1 MHLITG
7 MAISRRSVTL
17 LAIIILL
24 ISGVTAYNTLRV
36 DLFPEIEFPLVAI
49 TAEYPGANPDAVAA
63 EVTAPIESAISGI
76 DQLDRI
82 QSTTFEGNTLVLA
95 TFVFGTDM
103 TRAESDVEAAM
114 SSLGL
119 PEGVERPEV
128 GRFSPQEFPVM
139 QLSAVSDRDLADTR
153 ALVQSTILPAL
164 NEIDGVMRVTMVGE
178 VERRVR
184 ITVNP
189 QRMLE
194 NSISL
199 ERISAALTDN
209 NLSTPAGLVFDGFQA
224 MPAKTTHTLSSV
236 EEIADLIIG
245 ASETGPVRLSD
256 VADVRLA
263 AGAPRTISRTNG
275 KPSISVSVLKEAEAN
290 TVEVTGD
297 IRDTLD
303 TLDLP
308 DDVEIVIVSDQ
319 GPQIQSQIDN
329 LRREAIFGFLFAVSV
344 VFAFMLTIRPT
355 VLRGLGNTLRPTIVI
370 GLSIPL
376 SVFTGVLLLAW
387 QDLTLNFMTLG
398 GLAISVGRVVDDSIV
413 VLENV
418 YRHIQ
423 AGRDRWKA
431 ALDATTEV
439 GPAIFA
445 STLTTVVVFA
455 PLGFIQGLVG
465 AFFLPFALTVTFALL
480 ASLVVALT
488 AVPVLGAYLVRPGDL
503 TGAALEDENGV
514 IIQETWMQRAYT
526 PALRW
531 VLRHKAVTLA
541 GVFLLTASSPAL
553 LAVIP
558 ITFLP
563 SGGDR
568 SLTMELS
575 APPGTPLDATIEQV
589 EEIEARVAQI
599 SDLYVATIGSSAFG
613 PRAGPG
619 GLNEASFLVN
629 LPRDAP
635 EDIADTLRDELEQ
648 PGRTLRIAEV
658 SAGPPS
664 SGVDISITG
673 SNYDDIVNTA
683 EQLVAAITPIEGI
696 ENLESN
702 VAQARDEV
710 SILVDPQKAGA
721 IGLSTR
727 QIGLQLSQYLTGRTI
742 TTIVL
747 DGERTDVTL
756 AADPRFVAGLDRLRQ
771 LTITGPG
778 GAARL
783 GDLASVEV
791 REGPVVISRTD
802 GQRSATITADIT
814 SDDTQRVG
822 RLIDQ
827 EIDTVDDDPNINIVS
842 GGIFADI
849 AEGFRAIFISMA
861 VGIVLVYLVMVVS
874 LGSLRNPLVIVTSLP
889 LALIGVLVALAVTGH
904 SLGIAAMMGVLLL
917 IGIVVT
923 NAIVLITFVE
933 QLRAR
938 GLSVYEALI
947 TGGRVR
953 LRPILMTALTTSFAL
968 VPLAATAQ
976 EGGIVSA
983 ELATVVIGGLA
994 SSTFLTLFVV
1004 PIVYAL
1010 FNDSIPG
1017 LFRRG
1022 RVDAQEETP
1031 ETA

>member
-1 MHLITG
+1 

-24 ISGVTAYNTLRV
+24 ISGVTAYNSLRV

-49 TAEYPGANPDAVAA
+49 TAEYPAANPDAVAA

-95 TFVFGTDM
+95 TFVFGTNM
-103 TRAESDVEAAM
+103 SRAESEVEAAM
-114 SSLGL
+114 GSLDL
-119 PEGVERPEV
+119 PDGVERPEV
-128 GRFSPQEFPVM
+128 GRFNPQEFPVM
-139 QLSAVSDRDLADTR
+139 QISAVSDRDLADIR

-164 NEIDGVMRVTMVGE
+164 SDVDGVMRVTLVGE
-178 VERRVR
+178 VERRVQ

-189 QRMLE
+189 TKMLE
-194 NSISL
+194 NGISL
-199 ERISAALTDN
+199 EQISAALTEN
-209 NLSTPAGLVFDGFQA
+209 NLSTPAGLVFDGRQA
-224 MPAKTTHTLSSV
+224 MPAKTTHTLGSV
-236 EEIADLIIG
+236 EEIAGLIIG
-245 ASETGPVRLSD
+245 ATETGPVRLSG

-263 AGAPRTISRTNG
+263 AGTPRTISRTNG
-275 KPSISVSVLKEAEAN
+275 RPSISVSVLKEAEAN
-290 TVEVTGD
+290 TVEVTEGV
-297 IRDTLD
+297 REALD
-303 TLDLP
+303 GLALP

-319 GPQIQSQIDN
+319 GPEIQSQIEN

-431 ALDATTEV
+431 ALDATKEV
-439 GPAIFA
+439 GPAIFT

-465 AFFLPFALTVTFALL
+465 AFFFPFALTVTFALL

-488 AVPVLGAYLVRPGDL
+488 AVPVLGAYLLRPGDL
-503 TGAALEDENGV
+503 NGAALEDENGV
-514 IIQETWMQRAYT
+514 IVQETWMQRAYT

-541 GVFLLTASSPAL
+541 AVFLLTASSPAL
-553 LAVIP
+553 LAIIP

-568 SLTMELS
+568 SITMELTT
-575 APPGTPLDATIEQV
+575 PPGTPLDGTIEQV
-589 EEIEARVAQI
+589 EEIEAHIAEI
-599 SDLYVATIGSSAFG
+599 SDLYVATIGATALG
-613 PRAGPG
+613 LGAAPG
-619 GLNEASFLVN
+619 GLNEVSFLVN
-629 LPRDAP
+629 LPSDAP
-635 EDIADTLRDELEQ
+635 ENIADTLRDELER
-648 PGRTLRIAEV
+648 PGRSLSVTEV
-658 SAGPPS
+658 TGGPPS
-664 SGVDISITG
+664 SGVDISVTG
-673 SNYDDIVNTA
+673 ANYDDIVATA
-683 EQLVAAITPIEGI
+683 ERLVAAIAPIEGI

-710 SILVDPQKAGA
+710 SISVDPQRAGA
-721 IGLSTR
+721 IGLTTR

-742 TTIVL
+742 TSIVL
-747 DGERTDVTL
+747 NGERTDVTL

-771 LTITGPG
+771 LIITGPG
-778 GAARL
+778 GAASL
-783 GDLASVEV
+783 GNLATVEV
-791 REGPVVISRTD
+791 REGPVIISRTD
-802 GQRSATITADIT
+802 GQRSATITGAIT
-814 SDDTQRVG
+814 AENTQGVG
-822 RLIDQ
+822 QLIDR
-827 EIDTVDDDPNINIVS
+827 EIATLYVPSGVSIVS

-861 VGIVLVYLVMVVS
+861 VGIVLVYLVMVAS

-889 LALIGVLVALAVTGH
+889 LALIGVLAALAVTGH

-933 QLRAR
+933 QLRSS
-938 GLSVYEALI
+938 GLPVYEALI

-968 VPLAATAQ
+968 VPLAATTQ

-1010 FNDSIPG
+1010 FNESIPG

-1022 RVDAQEETP
+1022 RRGTP
-1031 ETA
+1031 EEAPDTA